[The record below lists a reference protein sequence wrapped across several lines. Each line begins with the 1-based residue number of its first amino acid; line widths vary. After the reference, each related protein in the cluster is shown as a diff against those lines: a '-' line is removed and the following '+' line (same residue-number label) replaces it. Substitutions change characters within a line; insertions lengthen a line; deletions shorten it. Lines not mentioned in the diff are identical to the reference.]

1 MQLSKN
7 KNYLH
12 LRFVFRCWRML
23 KATTANFPSGKG
35 KPNNSVSSQKSKL
48 GEEQDQ

>member
-12 LRFVFRCWRML
+12 LRFLFQCWRIL
-23 KATTANFPSGKG
+23 ETTTANSS
-35 KPNNSVSSQKSKL
+35 SVKENQIILLAVRKSKL